1 MLRKYSPSATDPRPS
16 VSCSIALANH
26 LHDRASH
33 GHELDIASHAS
44 TASPLVRAFP
54 RTESGCAHVD
64 RPRNHLCVSV
74 VDQALGKSF
83 RDKKIIDFSSGV
95 EQNRITDF
103 ALLRIGSHGEH
114 IRSISHEQLL
124 DEHLVLRDWLANL
137 AAASVLAPPSGE
149 QKLQSGAD
157 TVHQS

>member
-1 MLRKYSPSATDPRPS
+1 M
-16 VSCSIALANH
+16 
-26 LHDRASH
+26 
-33 GHELDIASHAS
+33 
-44 TASPLVRAFP
+44 RAFP
-54 RTESGCAHVD
+54 RTEPGCAHVD
-64 RPRNHLCVSV
+64 RLRNHLSVSV

-103 ALLRIGSHGEH
+103 ALLRIGSDGEH
-114 IRSISHEQLL
+114 IRSTSHEQLL